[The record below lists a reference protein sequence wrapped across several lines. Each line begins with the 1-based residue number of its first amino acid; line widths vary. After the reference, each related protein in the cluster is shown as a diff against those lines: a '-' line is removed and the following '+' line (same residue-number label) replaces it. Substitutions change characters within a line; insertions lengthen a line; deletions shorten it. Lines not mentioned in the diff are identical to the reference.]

1 FRGRPPQE
9 RVERGGRTLFTLDAG
24 TGLLRPTFDGWA
36 LIPEGY
42 RVGIDAFLPK
52 GDILA
57 PGVVSADGRIREGD
71 EVLVVGEGVAATGRA
86 AMGGPEML
94 RSRRGVAVR
103 VRRIMEGEGGRA
115 GHQAHP
121 STE

>member
-1 FRGRPPQE
+1 MTVRGRPPQE
-9 RVERGGRTLFTLDAG
+9 RVERGGKILFTIDSA

-42 RVGIDAFLPK
+42 RVGIDAFTPK

-57 PGVVSADGRIREGD
+57 PGITSADEGIREGD
-71 EVLVVGEGVAATGRA
+71 EVLVVGEGLAATGRA

-94 RSRRGVAVR
+94 RSRHGVAVK
-103 VRRIMEGEGGRA
+103 VRKLKNEEIQSR
-115 GHQAHP
+115 
-121 STE
+121 